1 MKWMGEEEAKEIK
14 GAMMTSGGKGKEGKE
29 KKWKEKEGETP
40 LMGTLCITRERG
52 RAAAFFSLIW
62 RVASLDLTL
71 PLLCLRRRGTY
82 ANSLGRSVRTAK
94 VLCRPLSL

>member
-52 RAAAFFSLIW
+52 RAGALLLFDMESGVSRSDSSSLVSAA
-62 RVASLDLTL
+62 A
-71 PLLCLRRRGTY
+71 GY
-82 ANSLGRSVRTAK
+82 VRK
-94 VLCRPLSL
+94 